1 MWKSSL
7 CDYRDVHKLIRATIS
22 VANMAATVANNADTK
37 VI

>member
-7 CDYRDVHKLIRATIS
+7 CDYRYVYKLIRETIS